1 MLFGSFMPS
10 KRPQSAGPSKVIEE
24 LACYLNEAP
33 DQILES
39 GPLHYWKHAG
49 RFKYLSQIALS
60 LFCIP
65 ASSANIERIF
75 SVAKDILSAK
85 RNRMKSEL
93 FRRIL
98 SIRHNYNLLK
108 D

>member
-1 MLFGSFMPS
+1 MPS

-24 LACYLNEAP
+24 LTCYLNEAP
-33 DQILES
+33 DQILKS
-39 GPLHYWKHAG
+39 GPLHYWKQHAG
-49 RFKYLSQIALS
+49 RFKYLSTIALS

-65 ASSANIERIF
+65 ASSANIERVF

-98 SIRHNYNLLK
+98 FIRRNYNLLK
-108 D
+108 N